1 MQKRIWTVLLLVVL
15 AALVAG
21 CGVLQEPE
29 AASGQI
35 EAIPLEV
42 ETAVVEP
49 AATDTAVLETTEAGS
64 EAVTVEAT
72 AVPTEVAPAP
82 AEEETAGTTADT
94 ATGEVRIYRISQA
107 ESQVRF
113 ELDEDLRGQRQTVIG
128 VTDQVAGEIAFNLSD
143 LSSAQVGVLQV
154 NVRTVTTDN
163 NFRNRAIQ
171 NEILET
177 GSYEFITFTPT
188 AINGLLASANLGE
201 AITFTVEGDL
211 TIRDITQPVT
221 FTVVA
226 TPVTET
232 QLVGTASAVISRAD
246 YNLNIPSVPN
256 VANVEEEV
264 ELYIDFV
271 ANA

>member
-64 EAVTVEAT
+64 EAVTIEAT
-72 AVPTEVAPAP
+72 AVPTEAAP

-188 AINGLLASANLGE
+188 AINGLPASANLGE